1 MTKKA
6 KTKHKN
12 HKKTAEQKPALK
24 AERTKN
30 RFDLRIFS
38 KASAP
43 G

>member
-1 MTKKA
+1 MANRKK
-6 KTKHKN
+6 TNHKN
-12 HKKTAEQKPALK
+12 HKKTDSPKPALK
-24 AERTKN
+24 AERDN